1 MNSMFLVAVDAHSKW
16 PDVYI
21 MSSTTSSKTIK
32 ELRNM
37 SVTHALPTQIVSD
50 NGSQLVLEEFETF
63 LEMNGIQHL
72 TSAPYHPRIN
82 GLAESFVRTMREA
95 LKNEKANTSP
105 RYKLFL

>member
-50 NGSQLVLEEFETF
+50 NGSQLEEFETF

-72 TSAPYHPRIN
+72 TSAPYHPRTN
-82 GLAESFVRTMREA
+82 GLAESFVQTMREA

-105 RYKLFL
+105 KFKLFL

>member
-1 MNSMFLVAVDAHSKW
+1 MNSMFLVAVDALSKW

-37 SVTHALPTQIVSD
+37 SVTHALPTQID

-72 TSAPYHPRIN
+72 TSAPYHPRTN
-82 GLAESFVRTMREA
+82 GFAESFVRTMREA

-105 RYKLFL
+105 RYKLFV